1 MRGKLLTSFDNHS
14 QQRTMFMT
22 RIYAGERDKVI
33 DINGEYELLALNP
46 VKKPL
51 SHAIRN
57 KETNE
62 IITKNGMFTKKQAI
76 KWFKTIQ
83 EVR

>member
-1 MRGKLLTSFDNHS
+1 
-14 QQRTMFMT
+14 MT
-22 RIYAGERDKVI
+22 RIYRGARDKVI

-57 KETNE
+57 KGTNK
-62 IITKNGMFTKKQAI
+62 IITQNGMFTKKQAK
-76 KWFKTIQ
+76 KWFNNHRLINNTK
-83 EVR
+83 